1 MSREGLRAAV
11 IVACATLA
19 VTIALLEVF
28 GCSAPEA
35 AAGCG
40 AQVFVNNQGELLVP
54 YQVESVRVAGGETVS
69 VFDGSLCVWV
79 REQDANVYGF
89 PR

>member
-11 IVACATLA
+11 IAACVTLA
-19 VTIALLEVF
+19 VVIAIFEAC

-54 YQVESVRVAGGETVS
+54 YQVESVRVAGGEIVN

-79 REQDANVYGF
+79 KEQDANVYGF